1 MHTPIADFV
10 RAYASSD
17 TLRLHMPGHK
27 GAEFLGLEKLDITEI
42 RGADSL
48 YEAEGFIARSERN
61 ASILFGCPTYF
72 STEGSSQCIRAMLH
86 LAAQSARQQ

>member
-48 YEAEGFIARSERN
+48 YEAGRRHGL
-61 ASILFGCPTYF
+61 SIRP
-72 STEGSSQCIRAMLH
+72 SSVLWPCWIRK
-86 LAAQSARQQ
+86 